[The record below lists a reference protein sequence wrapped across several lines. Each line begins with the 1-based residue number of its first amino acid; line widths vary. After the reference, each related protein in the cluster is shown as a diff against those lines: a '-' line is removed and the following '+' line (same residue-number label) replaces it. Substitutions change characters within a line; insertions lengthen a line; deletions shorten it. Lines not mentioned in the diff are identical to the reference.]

1 VRVDVEDAVHLR
13 GHDDECVVKR
23 YRAAREPGATAARNE
38 RALVPA
44 GDADGTGHLVRG
56 PGPAD
61 RDRAALAH
69 ARVACVQ
76 RELERL
82 GARGVRTERRA
93 QIGEERVV

>member
-1 VRVDVEDAVHLR
+1 
-13 GHDDECVVKR
+13 
-23 YRAAREPGATAARNE
+23 
-38 RALVPA
+38 VPA
-44 GDADGTGHLVRG
+44 GDADGTGHLVGG

-93 QIGEERVV
+93 QIGEERVVCDERSLGEPVRCTARRSRYAPPQSERP